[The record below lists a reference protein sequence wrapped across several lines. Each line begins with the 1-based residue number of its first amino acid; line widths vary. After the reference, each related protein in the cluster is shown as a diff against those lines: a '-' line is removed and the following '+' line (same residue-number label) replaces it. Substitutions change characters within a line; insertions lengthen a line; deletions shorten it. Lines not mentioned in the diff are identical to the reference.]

1 MDHTCSVHCE
11 DKDTHVTMSSCMTT
25 DHDEPSIQILQGQPP
40 TWQLQK
46 PQISKLPY
54 TYIPL
59 IPRFGSQLSCSLCQC
74 YQSGNAAGNS
84 NLEQSNISD
93 GVAEKLDSGRFYNY
107 SSRIE
112 KMSPETH
119 VSTDSRTDTI
129 QNIPIPKLI
138 IERCRLRHAHR
149 GQGFQAQR
157 RITLERDGQ
166 S

>member
-1 MDHTCSVHCE
+1 MDAVPSGPLCRIAGTWTIPHYGSVHCE

-93 GVAEKLDSGRFYNY
+93 GVAEKVDSSRFYNY
-107 SSRIE
+107 ATRTE
-112 KMSPETH
+112 NMSPEMH
-119 VSTDSRTDTI
+119 VSADSSTDPYKRS
-129 QNIPIPKLI
+129 PSL
-138 IERCRLRHAHR
+138 
-149 GQGFQAQR
+149 
-157 RITLERDGQ
+157 